1 MTGGDT
7 GGPRDEPVCT
17 QGQSRQTDD
26 EQQDMRCHPRVVPGS
41 LRSTARPPE
50 RIFTRPPLT
59 QPCALNAPGVVEI
72 DVDNYPQ
79 EDALRKLL

>member
-1 MTGGDT
+1 MTS
-7 GGPRDEPVCT
+7 
-17 QGQSRQTDD
+17 QSA
-26 EQQDMRCHPRVVPGS
+26 PRVRVVKPMTNNRICGVTRESFPDLSEVVPPGPLNES
-41 LRSTARPPE
+41 SPDH
-50 RIFTRPPLT
+50 PLT